1 MTPMTFL
8 PPSASTSL
16 SRICAPR
23 ALWADLV
30 VIAVLIGLDAAARLF
45 PHPPNF
51 TPVAASALFAVSVLR
66 FRGSALLVPIAAM
79 LLGDAVHGF
88 YDWRVMTAVY
98 AALTLPACAGFVS
111 SRLRGAAMI
120 VPVMLPCSLAFFLL
134 TNFAVW
140 AFGAMYSADLGGL
153 VTCYVA
159 ALPFLKYTVA
169 GDLFWAA
176 ALFGG
181 YWLLRQLPPAY
192 AGLTQATVVAPQP
205 RT

>member
-16 SRICAPR
+16 LRMRAPR
-23 ALWADLV
+23 ALWADLLV
-30 VIAVLIGLDAAARLF
+30 VAVLIGLDVAARLF

-51 TPVAASALFAVSVLR
+51 TPVAATALFAASVLR
-66 FRGSALLVPIAAM
+66 FRGLALLVPVAAM

-88 YDWRVMTAVY
+88 YDWRVMATVY
-98 AALTLPACAGFVS
+98 AALTLPACAAFVS
-111 SRLRGAAMI
+111 SRLRGAPMI

-140 AFGAMYSADLGGL
+140 AFGAMYAADLGGL

-159 ALPFLKYTVA
+159 ALPFLKYTIA
-169 GDLFWAA
+169 GDVFWAA

-181 YWLLRQLPPAY
+181 YWLLGQLPPAR
-192 AGLTQATVVAPQP
+192 AGLTQAIVVAPQP